1 MQKSKQTSYVV
12 RCFAAIAIG
21 VALFAL
27 CTRTEVRPDSLSPT
41 ESAIVG
47 TWTYSDETG
56 LLNSITFN
64 SDRTCVFSGPSSKYP
79 SRWRSDG
86 ATIFF
91 QHKYKTVIGPMPM
104 PLPTAVTNLEL
115 PSFMARKEEFVRPV
129 SFSPDGCSMTFGAI
143 NGVAPAFTLTRA
155 AANASSTSESEPGIK

>member
-1 MQKSKQTSYVV
+1 MRLVFLIRSHLTP
-12 RCFAAIAIG
+12 IALAYSLARHRSIR
-21 VALFAL
+21 AD
-27 CTRTEVRPDSLSPT
+27 CEVT
-41 ESAIVG
+41 AQQ
-47 TWTYSDETG
+47 
-56 LLNSITFN
+56 
-64 SDRTCVFSGPSSKYP
+64 
-79 SRWRSDG
+79 
-86 ATIFF
+86 FF
-91 QHKYKTVIGPMPM
+91 LQHKYKTVIGPMPM